1 MRIVRARGPEAAA
14 ELEGCVVVID
24 VLRAF
29 TTAAFA
35 FARGARSIV
44 LVGTAGEA
52 FALRATRDV
61 VLVGESDG
69 RKLAGFDHGNSP
81 EEIDALDLR
90 GRDVVLRSTAGTQGV
105 VRAEL
110 AESIVLGSLVVA
122 AATVRALRG
131 EAHVSLLAMGS
142 PLGADEL
149 EDDVCADL
157 LEDRLLG
164 RDVDLSRVRERALA
178 SPAAARAHDPRVGWI
193 TPGDVER
200 ALEIDRFDFVMR
212 VRRENGGF
220 VARAEPM

>member
-1 MRIVRARGPEAAA
+1 MRIVRARGPDAAA
-14 ELEGCVVVID
+14 ELEGSVVVID

-44 LVGTAGEA
+44 LVGTADGA

-61 VLVGESDG
+61 VLIGESDG

-81 EEIDALDLR
+81 EEIDSLDLR
-90 GRDVVLRSTAGTQGV
+90 DKDVVLRSTAGTQGV
-105 VRAEL
+105 VRAER
-110 AESIVLGSLVVA
+110 AESIVLASLVVA
-122 AATVRALRG
+122 GATVRALRS

-142 PLGADEL
+142 PLGADEI

-157 LEDRLLG
+157 LEERLLG
-164 RDVDLSRVRERALA
+164 RDVDLARVRERVLA
-178 SPAAARAHDPRVGWI
+178 SPAAARAHDPSAGWI

-212 VRRENGGF
+212 VRREHGLL
-220 VARAEPM
+220 VARSEPV

>member
-14 ELEGCVVVID
+14 GLEGCVVVID

-44 LVGTAGEA
+44 LVATADEA
-52 FALRATRDV
+52 FALRAARDV

-105 VRAEL
+105 VRAVQ

-131 EAHVSLLAMGS
+131 EECVSLLAMGS
-142 PLGADEL
+142 PLGADEI

-164 RDVDLSRVRERALA
+164 RDAVLARVRERVLA
-178 SPAAARAHDPRVGWI
+178 SPAAARAHDPRAGWI

-200 ALEIDRFDFVMR
+200 ALQIDRFDFVMR
-212 VRRENGGF
+212 VRREGGVL
-220 VARAEPM
+220 VARAEPA